1 MAQVSVVINGKS
13 YRIACDDGEEPHL
26 HTLAELVDK
35 RVNQLVSSIGQIDHT
50 RLLVMAS
57 LVIADELGDSKT
69 EIATLKEKLKQAAST
84 SAPAS
89 SMPASPDTDKLCDGI
104 EKLAGRIEA
113 IAERLSTT

>member
-1 MAQVSVVINGKS
+1 MAQVSIVINGKS

-26 HTLAELVDK
+26 QTLAELVDK
-35 RVNQLVSSIGQIDHT
+35 RVTQLVSNIGQIEHT

-69 EIATLKEKLKQAAST
+69 EIATLKEKLRQST
-84 SAPAS
+84 NAPA
-89 SMPASPDTDKLCDGI
+89 PAPVPTPDTDKLCDGI

-113 IAERLSTT
+113 IADRLSTT

>member
-1 MAQVSVVINGKS
+1 MAQVSVMINGKS

-35 RVNQLVSSIGQIDHT
+35 RVIQLVSSIGQIDHT

-57 LVIADELGDSKT
+57 LVIADELGDSQT
-69 EIATLKEKLKQAAST
+69 EIAALKEKLKQAAST
-84 SAPAS
+84 PAPA
-89 SMPASPDTDKLCDGI
+89 PALPETDKLCDGI

-113 IAERLSTT
+113 IADRLSTT

>member
-1 MAQVSVVINGKS
+1 MAQVSVIINGKS

-69 EIATLKEKLKQAAST
+69 EIATLKEKLKQAT
-84 SAPAS
+84 NTPAPL
-89 SMPASPDTDKLCDGI
+89 PAPPDTDKLCDGI

-113 IAERLSTT
+113 IADRLSTT

>member
-26 HTLAELVDK
+26 LTLAELVDK
-35 RVNQLVSSIGQIDHT
+35 RVTQLVSSIGQIDHT

-57 LVIADELGDSKT
+57 LVIADELGDTKT
-69 EIATLKEKLKQAAST
+69 EIATLKEKLQRAMNT
-84 SAPAS
+84 PPPPAPAL
-89 SMPASPDTDKLCDGI
+89 PDTDKLCDGI

-113 IAERLSTT
+113 IADRLSTT

>member
-1 MAQVSVVINGKS
+1 MAQVSVIINGKS

-35 RVNQLVSSIGQIDHT
+35 RVTQLVSSIGQIDHT

-69 EIATLKEKLKQAAST
+69 EIATLKEKLRQAAST
-84 SAPAS
+84 PAPVPV
-89 SMPASPDTDKLCDGI
+89 PALPDTDKLCDGI

-113 IAERLSTT
+113 IADRLSTT

>member
-26 HTLAELVDK
+26 LTLAELVDK
-35 RVNQLVSSIGQIDHT
+35 RVTQLVSSIGQIDHT

-57 LVIADELGDSKT
+57 LVIADELGDTKS
-69 EIATLKEKLKQAAST
+69 EIATLKEKLRHAT
-84 SAPAS
+84 NMPTPPAP
-89 SMPASPDTDKLCDGI
+89 PLPDTDKLCDGI

-113 IAERLSTT
+113 IADRLSTT

>member
-35 RVNQLVSSIGQIDHT
+35 RVTQLVSSIGQIDHT

-69 EIATLKEKLKQAAST
+69 EIATLKEKLKQAANT
-84 SAPAS
+84 PVPAPVSAA
-89 SMPASPDTDKLCDGI
+89 PDTDKLCEGI

-113 IAERLSTT
+113 IADRLSTT